1 MICESWITNKESGQQ
16 ARSFQLKIR
25 YPQLFFL
32 AAFGVCILQ
41 NVKEKRLINLIGI
54 PLDKSEKRDFHLNS
68 FHSIQTFCNLFL
80 SSLFF
85 PFHLTS
91 FSQLSYKMSAF
102 RLVSR
107 PLQNSRRHLST
118 SLPSRLAA
126 VTQKTTPE
134 ALSAAA
140 LHASGPMRND
150 WTRDEIQSVY
160 DSPLMDLLYHGVS
173 FYFFV

>member
-1 MICESWITNKESGQQ
+1 
-16 ARSFQLKIR
+16 
-25 YPQLFFL
+25 
-32 AAFGVCILQ
+32 
-41 NVKEKRLINLIGI
+41 
-54 PLDKSEKRDFHLNS
+54 
-68 FHSIQTFCNLFL
+68 
-80 SSLFF
+80 
-85 PFHLTS
+85 
-91 FSQLSYKMSAF
+91 MSAF

-126 VTQKTTPE
+126 VTQKTAPE

-173 FYFFV
+173 FFFLIFFFFL

>member
-1 MICESWITNKESGQQ
+1 
-16 ARSFQLKIR
+16 
-25 YPQLFFL
+25 
-32 AAFGVCILQ
+32 
-41 NVKEKRLINLIGI
+41 
-54 PLDKSEKRDFHLNS
+54 
-68 FHSIQTFCNLFL
+68 
-80 SSLFF
+80 
-85 PFHLTS
+85 
-91 FSQLSYKMSAF
+91 MSAF

-173 FYFFV
+173 FLFFCMKAHAKDIHSIFLGQGTQ